1 MVISE
6 LLTLNSN
13 CMSNNSLSFVEG
25 NESESSDGLFDVIC
39 PLMESKCQIS
49 SESLITASDEFKCS
63 SMENDSIT
71 TDPSDVYSMFSDA
84 EMPLYEDRSWVDVS
98 YKGNSTINHITVCNE
113 EIKLLQFSTFKRVS
127 ISLVLLLLKGMSIF
141 LKLRRIIYDTVRRK
155 QNFKVRR

>member
-49 SESLITASDEFKCS
+49 SEFLIMASDEFKCF
-63 SMENDSIT
+63 SMENDFIT
-71 TDPSDVYSMFSDA
+71 TRPSDV
-84 EMPLYEDRSWVDVS
+84 
-98 YKGNSTINHITVCNE
+98 
-113 EIKLLQFSTFKRVS
+113 
-127 ISLVLLLLKGMSIF
+127 
-141 LKLRRIIYDTVRRK
+141 
-155 QNFKVRR
+155 